1 MCVST
6 VTGEL
11 WALFAPLFL
20 AAETAFVCLVG
31 EYEKEDSF
39 SSSFIIVS
47 PVQGEL
53 FEEKERSWE
62 AEKERRGRERGRER
76 RKESAV
82 FFFCLQ
88 ESLSGLSMSSLVFSC
103 TTDTPKQRYLFQFQD
118 CQTYKPLVQKA
129 FELDKNYS
137 CEWGFTLT
145 IVISL
150 LFLKILEL

>member
-82 FFFCLQ
+82 FFF
-88 ESLSGLSMSSLVFSC
+88 LSPRKPFRLIYVFFGFLLYHWYSKAEVPVPISRLSDV
-103 TTDTPKQRYLFQFQD
+103 
-118 CQTYKPLVQKA
+118 
-129 FELDKNYS
+129 
-137 CEWGFTLT
+137 
-145 IVISL
+145 
-150 LFLKILEL
+150 